1 MGSVHPIADA
11 FCPFCAE
18 DDKAALEAFQKLGRF
33 QDTLANRAVFEVKK
47 K

>member
-1 MGSVHPIADA
+1 MLLSVHPIADA

-18 DDKAALEAFQKLGRF
+18 DKALEAFQKLGRF